1 MKYQAIARKWRPQRF
16 EEVVGQEAIT
26 KTLQN
31 AVRFERVHPAYIFSG
46 PRGVGKTT
54 LARILA
60 KALNCKKTD
69 RPNPTPCAIDENAC
83 ISCLEIAESRSI
95 DVLEFDAA
103 SNTQVEKVRDII
115 IEKVD
120 TVPARDRYKI
130 FIIDEVHMLSTSS
143 FNALLKTLEE
153 PPAQVLFLMATTE
166 LQRVPATILSRCQKF
181 QFQTIPT
188 EKIFDKLREIAK
200 VEKISIQEQAL
211 WEIARSGEG
220 SMRDALTAFD
230 QVISFTYAQA
240 EGALTKPIVVEDVM
254 NALGSFGSL
263 EEMLTQRKTIR
274 VEDVM
279 NALGRASSE
288 ILRRTIDAIST
299 QSPTDI
305 ISIVGEISR
314 KGQNLATFCQDLMQ
328 LIRNLLVAKLENPE
342 KLLENTAFST
352 AELQSLASKFTEKEL
367 IRLFHALSDIQFRLR
382 QAKEPRYQ
390 LEIGLIKLIEIKRLT
405 PIEDI
410 LERLQKLESKL
421 NTLSQI
427 PEDPSETKKKSE
439 DKLIQSQLRIS
450 VTEEF
455 EHIDIASIDSELEEL
470 LVFHGETLL
479 PIKNVNS
486 IINSLELSDSLQ
498 KTSIEELKEKQARK
512 LKPPKDATED
522 EIKDWITQHP
532 ITQLLKERLKARL
545 LEIKTKNKSY

>member
-1 MKYQAIARKWRPQRF
+1 MRHQAIARKWRPQRF

-69 RPNPTPCAIDENAC
+69 RPNPTPCIIDANAC
-83 ISCLEIAESRSI
+83 VSCLEIAESRSI

-153 PPAQVLFLMATTE
+153 PPARVLFLMATTE

-188 EKIFDKLREIAK
+188 EKIFDKLREIAE

-230 QVISFTYAQA
+230 QVISFAYAQA
-240 EGALTKPIVVEDVM
+240 EETMTKPIV
-254 NALGSFGSL
+254 
-263 EEMLTQRKTIR
+263 

-288 ILRRTIDAIST
+288 ILHRTIDAISA

-342 KLLENTAFST
+342 KLLENTAFSI
-352 AELQSLASKFTEKEL
+352 AELKSLASKFTEKEL

-421 NTLSQI
+421 STLSQI
-427 PEDPSETKKKSE
+427 PENPSETKKKKSE
-439 DKLIQSQLRIS
+439 DKLIQSQLQTS
-450 VTEEF
+450 VAEEF
-455 EHIDIASIDSELEEL
+455 EHVDIASIDSELEEL
-470 LVFHGETLL
+470 LIFHGETLL

-486 IINSLELSDSLQ
+486 IINSLELSDSPQ
-498 KTSIEELKEKQARK
+498 KTSVEELRKQTKK

-545 LEIKTKNKSY
+545 LEIKTKNKSN

>member
-69 RPNPTPCAIDENAC
+69 KPNPTPCAIDENAC

-188 EKIFDKLREIAK
+188 EKIFDKLREIAE

-230 QVISFTYAQA
+230 QVISFAYAQV
-240 EGALTKPIVVEDVM
+240 EEALTKPIV
-254 NALGSFGSL
+254 
-263 EEMLTQRKTIR
+263 

-455 EHIDIASIDSELEEL
+455 EHIDISSIDSELEEL

-486 IINSLELSDSLQ
+486 IINSLDLSDSLQ